1 MISLKY
7 IKNQKFNENKIAEF
21 LFYAFPLCFIIGNL
35 AVSLNTLLF
44 IIIALWIIKKKHL
57 PFRFHFNYWI
67 LIIFFS
73 YFFLLTTIQFLKP
86 GILNYGIRELS
97 LESNPIFKSFLL
109 VRFVLLIFAIDTL
122 FYNKILNINK
132 LFLSILFCTTFVSF
146 DVILQF
152 ITGRDIFG
160 YNSVGAWNS
169 GPFGEEFIAGSYLKN
184 FSFFSF
190 FYLFLNLKEKKYNN
204 LLFVLFITLHLSA
217 VFFSGNRMPLILFI
231 FGYLLIMLLI
241 KNSRFVMSVSFMFF
255 LVIFFT
261 TIKNDVYFKR
271 TFSTLLKDISISKKI
286 DKKIEEKNENIEVQ
300 VKKDGKIDKS
310 NIDKSIS
317 FLRHSGHSRVYRT
330 AIVMW
335 KEKPLTGF
343 GLKSFRIKCWE
354 ILNKD
359 INEIGERFD
368 AEGRPQKLACASH
381 THNYYLELLS
391 EAGIIGIFLIIA
403 FFIILLKDS
412 FSYIINIH
420 KVKFDNPTIL
430 LVPIVISI
438 FLELWPIRSSGSF
451 FTTWNATFFWI
462 CIALL
467 IQNNKK
473 ITK

>member
-7 IKNQKFNENKIAEF
+7 IKNQKFNENKITEF
-21 LFYAFPLCFIIGNL
+21 LFYAFPLCFIMGNL
-35 AVSLNTLLF
+35 AVSLNTLIF
-44 IIIALWIIKKKHL
+44 IILSLWIIKKQHL

-67 LIIFFS
+67 LIAFFS
-73 YFFLLTTIQFLKP
+73 YFFLLTAFQFLKP
-86 GILNYGIRELS
+86 GILNHRIGSLS

-109 VRFVLLIFAIDTL
+109 LRFLLLIFVIDTL
-122 FYNKILNINK
+122 FYNKILNLNK
-132 LFLSILFCTTFVSF
+132 LFLSTLFCTTFVSF

-152 ITGRDIFG
+152 ITGSDIFG
-160 YNSVGAWNS
+160 YKSVGAWNS

-190 FYLFLNLKEKKYNN
+190 FYLFSNLKEKKYNKF
-204 LLFVLFITLHLSA
+204 LLIFFITLHLSA
-217 VFFSGNRMPLILFI
+217 IFFSGNRMPLILFI

-241 KNSRFVMSVSFMFF
+241 KNSRFVMSISFIFF
-255 LVIFFT
+255 LVVFFA
-261 TIKNDVYFKR
+261 TIKNNVYFKN
-271 TFSTLLKDISISKKI
+271 TFSTFLKDISISKKV
-286 DKKIEEKNENIEVQ
+286 DGEIEIKNENIEEQ
-300 VKKDGKIDKS
+300 IKKDEKIDKS
-310 NIDKSIS
+310 NIDKSVS

-343 GLKSFRIKCWE
+343 GLKSFRIICWE

-368 AEGRPQKLACASH
+368 AQGRPQKLACANH
-381 THNYYLELLS
+381 AHNYYLELLS

-403 FFIILLKDS
+403 FFIVLLKNS
-412 FSYIINIH
+412 FNNIVNIH
-420 KVKFDNPTIL
+420 KIKFDNPAVL
-430 LVPIVISI
+430 LSPVIIMI

-467 IQNNKK
+467 IQSNKK
-473 ITK
+473 ISK